1 VVSPLNWLLGLFS
14 LDIGIDLGT
23 ANTLVNI
30 RNRGIVI
37 NEPSVVA
44 IEKKSKK
51 VLAIGTE
58 AKEMVGRTP
67 SNIVAVRPLRDG
79 VISDFDVTEQMLHY
93 FIHKVHDRMVLRIPR
108 PRVVV
113 GIPSGVTEVEK
124 RAVYDATISAGAR
137 EAYLIEEPM
146 AAAIGAGLPVSDARG
161 SMIID
166 IGGGTTEVAVTSL
179 GGIVVARSIRV
190 AGDEMDEDIIN
201 YARQKYNLLIG
212 EQMAESVKIEAGSAY
227 PLDEELMVVLRGRN
241 LITGLPEA
249 IDVSSVELREALRN
263 SVGVIVDTVRQA
275 IDETPPEL
283 ISDMMQHGIALA
295 GGGALL
301 KGLAQR
307 LTEETRMR
315 VYVADDPLSCVAR
328 GAGKVLEDF
337 DALQA
342 TLASMQ
348 RGSTLH

>member
-23 ANTLVNI
+23 ANTLVYV
-30 RNRGIVI
+30 RNRGIMI

-44 IEKKSKK
+44 IDRRTKK
-51 VLAIGTE
+51 VLAIGSE
-58 AKEMVGRTP
+58 AKLMVGRTP
-67 SNIVAVRPLRDG
+67 GNIVAIRPLRDG

-93 FIHKVHDRMVLRIPR
+93 FIDKVHHRMLLRVPR

-146 AAAIGAGLPVSDARG
+146 AAAIGAGLPVVEALG
-161 SMIID
+161 SMIVD

-190 AGDEMDEDIIN
+190 AGDEMNEDIIN
-201 YARQKYNLLIG
+201 YAKQKYNLLIG
-212 EQMAESVKIEAGSAY
+212 EQMAERVKIEAGSAY
-227 PLDEELMVVLRGRN
+227 PLDPETTVELRGRN
-241 LITGLPEA
+241 LVSGLPEA
-249 IDVSSVELREALRN
+249 IEVSSVEMREALRN
-263 SVGVIVDTVRQA
+263 SVSTIVDTVRQA

-283 ISDMMQHGIALA
+283 IADLMEHGIALA

-307 LTEETRMR
+307 LSEETRMR
-315 VYVADDPLSCVAR
+315 VYVADDSLSCVAR
-328 GAGKVLEDF
+328 GSGMVLENF
-337 DALQA
+337 DVLQK

>member
-1 VVSPLNWLLGLFS
+1 MLGLFS

-23 ANTLVNI
+23 ANTLVYV
-30 RNRGIVI
+30 RGRGIVI

-44 IEKKSKK
+44 IERKSKK
-51 VLAIGTE
+51 VLAIGSE

-67 SNIVAVRPLRDG
+67 GNIVAIRPLRDG

-93 FIHKVHDRMVLRIPR
+93 FIHKVHDRMLLRIPR

-124 RAVYDATISAGAR
+124 RAVFDATISAGAR

-146 AAAIGAGLPVSDARG
+146 AAAIGANLPVSDALG
-161 SMIID
+161 SMIVD

-201 YARQKYNLLIG
+201 YCRQKYNLLIG
-212 EQMAESVKIEAGSAY
+212 EQMAEAVKIEAGSAY
-227 PLDEELMVVLRGRN
+227 PLEQEQMVSIRGRN
-241 LITGLPEA
+241 LISGLPEA

-263 SVGVIVDTVRQA
+263 SVGIIIDTVRQA

-283 ISDMMQHGIALA
+283 ISDLMEHGIALA

-307 LTEETRMR
+307 LSEETRMR
-315 VYVADDPLSCVAR
+315 VYVAEDPLSCVAR

-337 DALQA
+337 DILQK

>member
-1 VVSPLNWLLGLFS
+1 MVSPLNWLLGLLS

-23 ANTLVNI
+23 ANTLVSV
-30 RNRGIVI
+30 RNRGILI

-44 IEKKSKK
+44 IDKKSRK
-51 VLAIGTE
+51 VLAIGSE

-67 SNIVAVRPLRDG
+67 GNIVAIRPLRDG

-93 FIHKVHDRMVLRIPR
+93 FIDKVHSRMLLRVPR

-124 RAVYDATISAGAR
+124 RAVFDATISAGAR

-146 AAAIGAGLPVSDARG
+146 AAAIGASLPVSEALG
-161 SMIID
+161 SMIVD

-190 AGDEMDEDIIN
+190 AGDEMNEDIMA

-212 EQMAESVKIEAGSAY
+212 EQMAERVKIEAGSAY
-227 PLDEELMVVLRGRN
+227 PLEPETTVELRGRN
-241 LITGLPEA
+241 LVTGLPEA
-249 IDVSSVELREALRN
+249 IDISSVELREALRN
-263 SVGVIVDTVRQA
+263 SVSIIVDTVRQA

-283 ISDMMQHGIALA
+283 IADLMEHGIALA

-307 LTEETRMR
+307 LTEETKMK
-315 VYVADDPLSCVAR
+315 VYVAEDPLSCVAR
-328 GAGKVLEDF
+328 GAGMVLENF
-337 DALQA
+337 ETLQK

>member
-1 VVSPLNWLLGLFS
+1 MVSPLNWLLGLFS

-44 IEKKSKK
+44 IDKRTGR
-51 VLAIGTE
+51 VLAIGSE

-67 SNIVAVRPLRDG
+67 GNIVAIRPLRDG
-79 VISDFDVTEQMLHY
+79 VISDFDVTEKMLHY
-93 FIHKVHDRMVLRIPR
+93 FIHRVHDRMILQVPR

-146 AAAIGAGLPVSDARG
+146 AAAIGANLPVSSAQG
-161 SMIID
+161 SMIVD
-166 IGGGTTEVAVTSL
+166 IGGGTTEVAVISL

-190 AGDEMDEDIIN
+190 AGDEMNEDIAA
-201 YARQKYNLLIG
+201 YARQKYNVLIG
-212 EQMAESVKIEAGSAY
+212 EQWAEKVKIAAGSAY
-227 PLDEELMVVLRGRN
+227 PLEQEKTVLLRGRN
-241 LITGLPEA
+241 LVTGLPDSIE
-249 IDVSSVELREALRN
+249 VSSVEMREALRS
-263 SVGVIVDTVRQA
+263 SVSIIVDTVRQA

-283 ISDMMQHGIALA
+283 IADLMEHGIALA

-301 KGLAQR
+301 QGLDQR
-307 LTEETRMR
+307 LSEETRMH
-315 VYVADDPLSCVAR
+315 VYVAEDPLFCVAR
-328 GAGKVLEDF
+328 GAGMVLENF
-337 DALQA
+337 EVLQQ

>member
-23 ANTLVNI
+23 ANTLVNV

-44 IEKKSKK
+44 IEKKTRK
-51 VLAIGTE
+51 VLAIGSE

-67 SNIVAVRPLRDG
+67 SNIIAIRPLRDG

-93 FIHKVHDRMVLRIPR
+93 FIHKVHDRMLLRVPR

-146 AAAIGAGLPVSDARG
+146 AAAIGAGLPVGSAQG
-161 SMIID
+161 SMIVD

-190 AGDEMDEDIIN
+190 AGDEMNEDIIN
-201 YARQKYNLLIG
+201 YAKQKYNLLIG
-212 EQMAESVKIEAGSAY
+212 EQMSEKIKIEAGSAY
-227 PLDEELMVVLRGRN
+227 PLEQEKVITLRGRN
-241 LITGLPEA
+241 LVSGLPDS
-249 IDVSSVELREALRN
+249 IDVSSVELREALKN
-263 SVGVIVDTVRQA
+263 SVSIIVDTVRQA

-283 ISDMMQHGIALA
+283 ISDLMEHGIALA

-301 KGLAQR
+301 DGLAKR
-307 LTEETRMR
+307 LSEETRMH
-315 VYVADDPLSCVAR
+315 VYVAENPLSCVAR
-328 GAGKVLEDF
+328 GAGQVLENF
-337 DALQA
+337 ETLHEA
-342 TLASMQ
+342 LASMQ